1 MAFYRRKLPHL
12 QRDDKPHFVTFC
24 IHRRWMLPED
34 VRSIV
39 LSSCL
44 HDDGIKMKVYVAVVM
59 PDHVHVIF
67 TPLVNT
73 RLPLE
78 FIHSPKSWAR

>member
-1 MAFYRRKLPHL
+1 
-12 QRDDKPHFVTFC
+12 
-24 IHRRWMLPED
+24 MLPED